1 MLLAS
6 KNYSTKGARLKGRRR
21 QALTS
26 LTRRKF
32 ISQLYSVATPYF
44 LTAIV
49 TR

>member
-6 KNYSTKGARLKGRRR
+6 KNYSTKGARLKEQRR
-21 QALTS
+21 QASTS

-32 ISQLYSVATPYF
+32 ISQLYNLATPYF